1 MIPWSSIDIHMIKV
15 TEFILVYFVDMVSIP
30 IPTNKDDDEADDKET
45 MTNNLNKDPSNK
57 VPY

>member
-1 MIPWSSIDIHMIKV
+1 MIKV